1 MERNHY
7 YIKKKIFVTSVIFII
22 ALVIVS
28 FKLAYIM
35 VFESE
40 HYTMIAE
47 ELHERERD
55 IKAKRGKILDCNG
68 QVIADNK
75 TVCSISVIR
84 SQITDRELVIRTLCE
99 ELNLS
104 EEYVRKRVE
113 KFSAREIIKS
123 NVEKEIGDR
132 IRKKNISGIK
142 IDEDYKRDYPFGELA
157 SKVIGFTGGDN
168 QGILGLEVIYNQY
181 LTGIN
186 GQILTM
192 TDAKGLEQT
201 QLGERRKEAI
211 PGMDLYTS
219 IDLNIQKYAMQLSQQ
234 VLETKQADGVSII
247 VMNAKNGEILT
258 LTDVPEY
265 DLNDPFTLTPSFEK
279 MYEVKLE
286 ELSKPQQTEE
296 GEVIINE
303 ITDDI
308 ITKVKQDTRNTM
320 WRNTCIHDTYEPGS
334 IFKIIT
340 ASAGLEAGVV
350 KMEDTFHC
358 PGYIVVEDRRI
369 RCARV
374 AGHGSE
380 TFVQGFMNSCNP
392 VFITLGLRIGADRY
406 YSYFDKFLL
415 GKKTGI
421 DLPGEAVTIM
431 HKKENVGEVELATI
445 SFGQSFQLTPVR
457 LMTTVAALIH
467 EGNVVVPHFG
477 VKVADAEQNKTV
489 EFTYPAEKIDIQPET
504 SEKIRYMME
513 KVVTEGGGKNG
524 AVEGYRI
531 GGKTATSQTLPRGSG
546 KYISS
551 FMGTYPADD
560 PVLIAMVIIRNPK
573 GQYYGGMIAA
583 PVMRQL
589 FENIL
594 PYLENK
600 GYN

>member
-22 ALVIVS
+22 ALVIIS

-392 VFITLGLRIGADRY
+392 VFITLGLRIGVDRY

>member
-279 MYEVKLE
+279 LYEVKLE

-308 ITKVKQDTRNTM
+308 IAKLKQDTRNTM

-350 KMEDTFHC
+350 KMEDTFYC

-392 VFITLGLRIGADRY
+392 VFITLGLRIGVDRY

-457 LMTTVAALIH
+457 LMTTVAALSH

>member
-168 QGILGLEVIYNQY
+168 QGILGLEVIYNKY